1 MLGSNHVRY
10 YAKVLRS
17 YARRNVLVLLYHRVA
32 NIPTDPHLLSVSPD
46 NFSQQM
52 EILRRNWNPIS
63 LRELNSGLKSQRLP
77 RRAVLVTF
85 DDGYAD
91 NFHNAKPVLKR
102 YEIPALVHVIAGC
115 VGAEREFW
123 WDELEKIFLQP
134 GSLPKELEFR
144 VNGTETRWTLGES
157 AVVYSEQD
165 YQTHAGWSYGKKMP
179 TERHALY
186 VDLYNV
192 IRPLSSHQQDEMLK
206 MLRVWSGCTAAKTKS
221 NLPMTAREVREL
233 RQDNLID
240 VGAHTISHPVLST
253 LPLNSQRHEIGE
265 SRKLLQE
272 IADQPITG
280 FAYPYGGNRDYT
292 QETVDIVRDAG
303 FETAFSAVSGRVR
316 KESEA
321 FTLPRNWVR
330 NWNGEQ
336 FAGRM
341 QRWFLD
347 D

>member
-1 MLGSNHVRY
+1 MLGTYRLRR

-17 YARRNVLVLLYHRVA
+17 YVQRNVLVLLYHRVA
-32 NIPTDPHLLSVSPD
+32 NIPTDPHLLCVTPG

-52 EILRRNWNPIS
+52 EVLRRTWNPIS
-63 LRELNSGLKSQRLP
+63 LRELSSGLKNKRLP

-91 NFHNAKPVLKR
+91 NLHNAKPILER
-102 YEIPALVHVIAGC
+102 FEIPAVVFVIGGW
-115 VGAEREFW
+115 VGVERQFW
-123 WDELEKIFLQP
+123 WDELEKILLQP
-134 GSLPKELEFR
+134 GSLPEELKFR
-144 VNGTETRWTLGES
+144 INGAETRCTLGRS
-157 AVVYSEQD
+157 AGVYSEGD
-165 YQTHAGWSYGKKMP
+165 YRRHADWRFGRKVP

-186 VDLYNV
+186 VDLYEV
-192 IRPLSSHQQDEMLK
+192 IRPLASDQQDEMLET
-206 MLRVWSGCTAAKTKS
+206 LRVWSGYKASAPKS
-221 NLPMTAREVREL
+221 NLPMTARELREL
-233 RQDNLID
+233 RQENLIE

-253 LPLNSQRHEIGE
+253 LPLDSQRHEISE

-280 FAYPYGGNRDYT
+280 FAYPYGGDGDYT
-292 QETVDIVRDAG
+292 RETVDIVRKAG
-303 FETAFSAVSGRVR
+303 FESAFLVGSGLVR
-316 KESEA
+316 RESEA
-321 FTLPRNWVR
+321 FRLSRNWVG

-336 FAGRM
+336 FAGRL